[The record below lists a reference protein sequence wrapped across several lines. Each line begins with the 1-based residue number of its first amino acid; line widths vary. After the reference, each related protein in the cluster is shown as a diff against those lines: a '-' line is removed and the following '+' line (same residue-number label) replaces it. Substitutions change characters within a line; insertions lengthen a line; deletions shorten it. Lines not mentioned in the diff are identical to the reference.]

1 MVLLIWLIIIEYL
14 GLVKGLMF
22 FRSGEFYILHVFLCF
37 CIEFVIKTSSL
48 PDFYLKQSISQAVDN
63 DRKAYTQKKKK
74 WINTITKQAKK
85 FQYL

>member
-1 MVLLIWLIIIEYL
+1 M
-14 GLVKGLMF
+14 
-22 FRSGEFYILHVFLCF
+22 CF